1 MSFYSAF
8 TERFLEWVAY
18 VKPVNGGNMSE
29 AVVLGVLVAAAAATY
44 GLLKF
49 FTSFMH
55 ANRGR

>member
-1 MSFYSAF
+1 M
-8 TERFLEWVAY
+8 
-18 VKPVNGGNMSE
+18 KPVNGGNMSE
-29 AVVLGVLVAAAAATY
+29 AVVLGILVAAAAATY